1 MEEDAQ
7 IQTVNYDG
15 GSLSMVR
22 GALRVFL
29 GANLGALAGEVE
41 EISSAVSGHQRT
53 RVIGEDAVTVSAHT
67 RTYNQYPTSNA
78 NGAAAGKKVLFSF
91 EGSDGLW
98 TGRVSGTM
106 AALSDYLVD
115 NAVVRTEFR
124 TARGTKYGPFLV
136 VTA

>member
-7 IQTVNYDG
+7 VQTVNYPG
-15 GSLSMVR
+15 GSISMVR

-29 GANLGALAGEVE
+29 GANLGDLNGDVE
-41 EISSAVSGHQRT
+41 AVNTAVSGHQRV
-53 RVIGEDAVTVSAHT
+53 RVIGEPAVTVSAHN
-67 RTYNQYPTSNA
+67 REYNQYPTSNA
-78 NGAAAGKKVLFSF
+78 NGAAAGKKVLMSF

-106 AALSDYLVD
+106 AALADFLAD

-124 TARGTKYGPFLV
+124 TARGKKYGPFITI
-136 VTA
+136 TA

>member
-7 IQTVNYDG
+7 IQTVNYAG
-15 GSLSMVR
+15 GSISMVR

-29 GANLGALAGEVE
+29 GANLGELNGDVAAVNT
-41 EISSAVSGHQRT
+41 SVSAHQRV
-53 RVIGEDAVTVSAHT
+53 RVIGEEAVQVGAHN
-67 RTYNQYPTSNA
+67 RDYNQYPTSNA
-78 NGAAAGKKVLFSF
+78 NGAAAGKKVLMSF

-98 TGRVSGTM
+98 TGRVSGSM
-106 AALSDYLVD
+106 ASFADFLTD

-124 TARGTKYGPFLV
+124 TARGTKYGPFIT

>member
-7 IQTVNYDG
+7 VQTVNYAG
-15 GSLSMVR
+15 GSISMVR

-29 GANLGALAGEVE
+29 GANLGDLNGDVVAVNT
-41 EISSAVSGHQRT
+41 AVSSHQRT
-53 RVIGEDAVTVSAHT
+53 RVIGDPAVTVTAHN
-67 RTYNQYPTSNA
+67 REYNQYPTSNA
-78 NGAAAGKKVLFSF
+78 NGAAAGKKVLLSF

-106 AALSDYLVD
+106 AAFADFLAD

-124 TARGTKYGPFLV
+124 TARGTKYGPFITI
-136 VTA
+136 TA